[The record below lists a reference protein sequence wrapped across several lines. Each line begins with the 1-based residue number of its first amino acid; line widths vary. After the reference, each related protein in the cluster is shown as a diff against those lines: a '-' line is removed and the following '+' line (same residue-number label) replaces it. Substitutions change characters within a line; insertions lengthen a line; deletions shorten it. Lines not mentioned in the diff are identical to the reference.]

1 MPNSA
6 EPYSKTVGHS
16 GKNKFDNLKVTIM
29 EEPAIQTE
37 EASTAGGGY
46 KDGTDLILSTNG
58 LALGHS
64 TTCKISD
71 SAETGERVTKEAQTG
86 KFKEKYVKSLSE
98 TVTAEGFTYEGD
110 AMGYPDLKTIMLAA
124 QPVTLTYSYRANANN
139 GTSVTTAYT
148 GEFIIT
154 SLEETGDAGD
164 DAKWNVTFENSGAVT
179 PVGGE

>member
-1 MPNSA
+1 MQD
-6 EPYSKTVGHS
+6 T
-16 GKNKFDNLKVTIM
+16 
-29 EEPAIQTE
+29 
-37 EASTAGGGY
+37 GGY
-46 KDGTDLILSTNG
+46 REGTDLILSVNG
-58 LALGHS
+58 NALGHS

-71 SAETGERVTKEAQTG
+71 STETGERVTKEAQTG
-86 KFKEKYVKSLSE
+86 KWKEKYVKSLSE

-124 QPVTLTYSYRANANN
+124 QPVTLTYSFRANANN

-164 DAKWNVTFENSGAVT
+164 DAKWNVTFENSGAGA
-179 PVGGE
+179 PAGGE